1 MNNKIQYVLNN
12 VQQVI
17 QIRTD
22 VLISVIMLFQEIRVK
37 KFATNQMY
45 IIHNNNN
52 NVQISVITKI
62 ISIK

>member
-1 MNNKIQYVLNN
+1 
-12 VQQVI
+12 
-17 QIRTD
+17 
-22 VLISVIMLFQEIRVK
+22 MLSQEILVK
-37 KFATNQMY
+37 KFVTNQMY